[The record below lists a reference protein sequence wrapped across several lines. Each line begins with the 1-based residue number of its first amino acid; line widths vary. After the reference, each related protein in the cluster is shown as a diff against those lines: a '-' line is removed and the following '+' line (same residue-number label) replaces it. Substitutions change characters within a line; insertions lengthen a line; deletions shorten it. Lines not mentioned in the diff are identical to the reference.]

1 MRFASNLKLPRFL
14 LALAIGTMLSAC
26 EKPFDPLDEFTCGDT
41 VTDIDGNVYKTVQIG
56 SQCWFAENLR
66 TARYRNGEPI
76 LAAWGING
84 QGAWIHY
91 DNSPE
96 LGAIYGKLYNWYAA
110 VDARQVCP
118 VGWHVPSHQEW
129 HVLTDYLGE
138 NAGGKMKATGTARWL
153 SPNTGAT
160 NESGFDGLPGGV
172 YAANT
177 GFYGLGEYGAWWST
191 TQDGS
196 VTTNDA
202 AMTRYLNHN
211 RGDSQGIIGYIYHGF
226 SVRCVMD

>member
-26 EKPFDPLDEFTCGDT
+26 EKPFDPLDEFACGDT
-41 VTDIDGNVYKTVQIG
+41 VTDIDGNDYKTVRIG

-76 LAAWGING
+76 LSAWGING

-110 VDARQVCP
+110 ADARQVCP

-160 NESGFDGLPGGV
+160 NESGFNGLPGGS
-172 YAANT
+172 YNYT
-177 GFYGLGEYGAWWST
+177 RGFFSVGEQGIWWSSSQDQSAGEY
-191 TQDGS
+191 
-196 VTTNDA
+196 
-202 AMTRYLNHN
+202 AMMRYLSHN
-211 RGDSQGIIGYIYHGF
+211 VSNVREFVASFHIGYSI
-226 SVRCVMD
+226 RCIMD

>member
-1 MRFASNLKLPRFL
+1 MISN
-14 LALAIGTMLSAC
+14 
-26 EKPFDPLDEFTCGDT
+26 
-41 VTDIDGNVYKTVQIG
+41 
-56 SQCWFAENLR
+56 
-66 TARYRNGEPI
+66 
-76 LAAWGING
+76 
-84 QGAWIHY
+84 
-91 DNSPE
+91 E
-96 LGAIYGKLYNWYAA
+96 L
-110 VDARQVCP
+110 
-118 VGWHVPSHQEW
+118 
-129 HVLTDYLGE
+129 LTDYLGE

-160 NESGFDGLPGGV
+160 NESGFNGLPGGV